1 MRAMRAAL
9 TLFALAACAAQAA
22 PYPFSFGTVKVAE
35 GIYAF
40 VEPPGHAIVSG
51 NSTLIV
57 GDDAALVV
65 DTGHH
70 PALTR
75 RMVAEVRRLTSKPVR
90 YVVNTHWHNDHVAGN
105 AIYAE
110 AFPEARFIAQA
121 FTAKALGDFI
131 RPYMG
136 EQCAAFLRS
145 QTAPLREALAS
156 GHGSDGKPLA
166 EARRRRLGEV
176 LEEADAGTQECR
188 EFRFRGADLAFGDR
202 LDVELGHRT
211 VEVRWLG
218 RANTAGDAIV
228 YVPDAK
234 VLATGDIVV
243 HPFPF
248 ATQSYIS
255 EWARAL
261 RRIEA
266 MDAVAIIPGHG
277 PVMHDK
283 SYVDEI
289 AALME
294 SIGAQVRAA
303 YKPGMSLEE
312 VRAKVDLEA
321 FRKRIAGD
329 DPTLNANFDA
339 QVRDSA
345 VARAYQEAIGRFE
358 PEGLPRG

>member
-1 MRAMRAAL
+1 MRAAAL
-9 TLFALAACAAQAA
+9 LFALAAGAANAA
-22 PYPFSFGTVKVAE
+22 GAGQSPFSFETVKVAD
-35 GIYAF
+35 GIFAF
-40 VEPPGHAIVSG
+40 VESPGHAIVSG

-57 GDDAALVV
+57 GEDAALVV

-75 RMVAEVRRLTSKPVR
+75 RMIAEVRRLTSKPVR

-105 AIYAE
+105 SVYAG
-110 AFPEARFIAQA
+110 AFPDARFIAQS
-121 FTAKALGDFI
+121 FTAKSLAGII

-136 EQCAAFLRS
+136 AQCEAFLRS
-145 QTAPLREALAS
+145 QTAPLRESLAS

-166 EARRRRLGEV
+166 EARKRRLEEV
-176 LEEADAGTQECR
+176 LAEADAGIEECR
-188 EFRFRGADLAFGDR
+188 AFRFRGSDLAFHDR

-243 HPFPF
+243 HAFPF

-255 EWARAL
+255 EWASVL

-266 MDAVAIIPGHG
+266 MDVAAIVPGHG
-277 PVMHDK
+277 PVMHDM

-294 SIGAQVRAA
+294 SITSQVRAA
-303 YKPGMSLEE
+303 YRPGMTEDE

-321 FRKRIAGD
+321 FRARIAGD
-329 DPTLNANFDA
+329 DPSRNANFDA
-339 QVRDSA
+339 QVRGSA
-345 VARAYQEAIGRFE
+345 VARAYQEAIGRLE